1 MQARQ
6 AFALAVGDAPEMCVG
21 GSWRSAAA
29 RMAVVHPYSGAEVAT
44 VPAAARAEVE
54 LALATAER
62 GAAMMAALPAHE
74 RARLVNRA
82 AELVGSAVEDIA
94 RTITLEEGKPLRE
107 SRSEAGRIAEL
118 LRLSAF
124 EGTQARGEWLPLEAQ
139 AGAAGKLGFTMRVPC
154 GVVVAITPFNYPA
167 LLVAHKIGPALA
179 CGNAV
184 ILKPSDRTP
193 LTALRLTRLLLE
205 AGIPAEA
212 MQCITGRGA
221 EIGPQLCADPRVRL
235 VSFTGSAA
243 VGAAISRVAGVK
255 KLTLELGSNCPV
267 VVMADADLA
276 AAAKACITGGCA
288 NAGQACIS
296 AQRVLVQ
303 RAAYGDFIA
312 ALSGEAAALVP
323 GDPLADATTLGPLVA
338 SSEAERVAAWV
349 AETVREGARVAC
361 GGERDRALHAPT
373 VVADVAPGMRL
384 WRDEIFGPVLGV
396 TAIGTLDEA
405 IRLANDTP
413 LGLGAG
419 IFTRDVHQA
428 TRFARQVRSGNVM
441 INWSSLWRADF
452 MPYGGVKGSGV
463 GREGPRYAVEEMTDM
478 KTVVFHD
485 A

>member
-1 MQARQ
+1 MHAQPAS
-6 AFALAVGDAPEMCVG
+6 AIAAGTAPDMFIG
-21 GSWRSAAA
+21 GAWRSTAK
-29 RMAVVHPYSGAEVAT
+29 RTPVVHSYTGIEVAT
-44 VPAAARAEVE
+44 VPSATRDDVE

-62 GAAMMAALPAHE
+62 GAAVMGALPAHE
-74 RARLVNRA
+74 RARMLNRA
-82 AELVGSAVEDIA
+82 ADLIDAAVEDLA

-107 SRSEAGRIAEL
+107 SRGEAGRIAAI

-124 EGTQARGEWLPLEAQ
+124 EGAQARGESLPLDAHV
-139 AGAAGKLGFTMRVPC
+139 GASGKLGFTMRVPC

-179 CGNAV
+179 AGNAV

-205 AGIPAEA
+205 AGVPPEGL
-212 MQCITGRGA
+212 QCITGRGA
-221 EIGPQLCADPRVRL
+221 ELGPQLCADARVRV

-243 VGAAISRVAGVK
+243 AGAAIHRTAGVK
-255 KLTLELGSNCPV
+255 KLALELGSNCPV
-267 VVMADADLA
+267 VVMGDADLA
-276 AAAKACITGGCA
+276 AVAKTCITGGCV
-288 NAGQACIS
+288 NAGQVCIS
-296 AQRVLVQ
+296 AQRVIVQ
-303 RAAYGDFIA
+303 RSAYADFVA
-312 ALSGEAAALVP
+312 ALAREAAALVP
-323 GDPLADATTLGPLVA
+323 GDPLQDATSLGPLV
-338 SSEAERVAAWV
+338 SLSEAERVAAWV
-349 AETVREGARVAC
+349 DETVSQGARIAH
-361 GGERDRALHAPT
+361 GGERARALYAPT

-396 TAIGTLDEA
+396 TPVDTLDEA

-413 LGLGAG
+413 YGLGAG

-428 TRFARQVRSGNVM
+428 TRFARQVRSGNVQ
-441 INWSSLWRADF
+441 INWSPLWRADF
-452 MPYGGVKGSGV
+452 MPYGGLKGSGI